1 MLKRSS
7 KASFFPNAYVFPGGN
22 IDKADSSFR
31 WFSVF
36 HLLTRNVESLGQN
49 FIVHQ
54 HDEMRSPMF
63 KNGKNNVNS
72 GLPNEIS
79 LRISA
84 IRETFEE
91 TGILIA
97 HSTHENSMSPL
108 PENNWYCSVIEW
120 DHAEVEI
127 WRSKVRED
135 ANEFLNLC
143 IQNKYVPDIW
153 ALHEWSNW
161 LTPTFMPK
169 KNSKRYDTVFYKACL
184 KSPPSYTKQDN
195 SEVICL
201 NWESPSTTLLSYH
214 NQKII
219 LAPPQVYELGRLL
232 NFKQHQVLARFT
244 SKRRLKGLSRWL
256 PVRAQST
263 DGVLMSLLPGDNW
276 YPKFVDPTVETGVVQ
291 IQHSYKEIIQMK
303 PHNHIKFTSNF
314 NNMEVVCTIQP
325 MYEHVQALSL
335 NSSML

>member
-263 DGVLMSLLPGDNW
+263 DGVLMSLLPDTTEKPPNERSTEKVKRCKFDTLSSDEKSDNE
-276 YPKFVDPTVETGVVQ
+276 DQSETVSPVPQSTRTTMQ
-291 IQHSYKEIIQMK
+291 
-303 PHNHIKFTSNF
+303 
-314 NNMEVVCTIQP
+314 QP
-325 MYEHVQALSL
+325 WLQAKHKGSKR
-335 NSSML
+335 N

>member
-1 MLKRSS
+1 SRKQCAWFGISLSFYKLNLFHLNPKGSGGENYKILMLKRSS

-97 HSTHENSMSPL
+97 HSTHENSI
-108 PENNWYCSVIEW
+108 VIEW

-232 NFKQHQVLARFT
+232 NFKQHQVLAR
-244 SKRRLKGLSRWL
+244 
-256 PVRAQST
+256 
-263 DGVLMSLLPGDNW
+263 
-276 YPKFVDPTVETGVVQ
+276 
-291 IQHSYKEIIQMK
+291 
-303 PHNHIKFTSNF
+303 
-314 NNMEVVCTIQP
+314 
-325 MYEHVQALSL
+325 
-335 NSSML
+335 

>member
-127 WRSKVRED
+127 WRSK
-135 ANEFLNLC
+135 
-143 IQNKYVPDIW
+143 
-153 ALHEWSNW
+153 
-161 LTPTFMPK
+161 
-169 KNSKRYDTVFYKACL
+169 
-184 KSPPSYTKQDN
+184 
-195 SEVICL
+195 
-201 NWESPSTTLLSYH
+201 WESPSTTLLSYH

-263 DGVLMSLLPGDNW
+263 DGVLMSLLPDTTEKPPNERSTEKVKRCKFDTLSSDEKSDNEDQSETVSPVPQSTRTTMQQPW
-276 YPKFVDPTVETGVVQ
+276 LQAKHKVKFFNQDRTKHKVTILSRVGKATLKYEYFYNIEYNLICLMRFVANTG
-291 IQHSYKEIIQMK
+291 E
-303 PHNHIKFTSNF
+303 
-314 NNMEVVCTIQP
+314 
-325 MYEHVQALSL
+325 
-335 NSSML
+335 